1 MVCWSVAEQGV
12 PHTEVMQ
19 QAQTRQAVL
28 SDLQLLAPLLDA
40 YRVFYGNSSNVEAA
54 RRFLVERFNHG
65 ESVLFIAMIEGT
77 AVGFCQLYPSFS
89 SVSLART
96 FLLNDLYVLESSR
109 KQGIAT
115 MLLKA
120 ATEFAKELGAI
131 RLTLSTAIN
140 NQSAQGLYE
149 QSGWIRDC
157 DFYVYNLAI
166 SA

>member
-65 ESVLFIAMIEGT
+65 ESVLFIAMIEGN

>member
-1 MVCWSVAEQGV
+1 
-12 PHTEVMQ
+12 MQ

-77 AVGFCQLYPSFS
+77 TVGFCQLYPSFS

>member
-1 MVCWSVAEQGV
+1 M
-12 PHTEVMQ
+12 
-19 QAQTRQAVL
+19 
-28 SDLQLLAPLLDA
+28 
-40 YRVFYGNSSNVEAA
+40 
-54 RRFLVERFNHG
+54 
-65 ESVLFIAMIEGT
+65 LFIAMIEGT